1 MTRQQ
6 MTFFVSFWE
15 AINSL
20 PKKDQLPLFRAVISY
35 GLFGKHAETLSAS
48 QTAFFS
54 LVQPVLD
61 KSRKKASNRKQT
73 ENKPETNGE
82 QNGQEKEGDKE
93 RDKEKE
99 YEGEGDK
106 EQTGNSAPPSGKPFT
121 AFWEAYPSKIDRE
134 SAWEAW
140 KALSPSPET
149 ARQIMLSLE
158 AWKRSGQWT
167 EDGGRYI
174 PKAAKFLSKWYW
186 KNIPLPNCKKEIPK
200 GASGELGAA
209 ELEAIQR
216 VIAEDPGKRQLDE
229 DEQAAIRRV
238 LDEPPKEG

>member
-35 GLFGKHAETLSAS
+35 GLFGKHTETLSAS
-48 QTAFFS
+48 QVAFFS
-54 LVQPVLD
+54 LIQPVLD
-61 KSRKKASNRKQT
+61 KSRKKASNRKQN
-73 ENKPETNGE
+73 ENKTETNKE
-82 QNGQEKEGDKE
+82 QTGKDKEGDKE

-106 EQTGNSAPPSGKPFT
+106 EQTDITAPISGKMFT
-121 AFWEAYPSKIDRE
+121 AFWEAYPSKIDRG

-140 KALSPSPET
+140 KVLNPAAET
-149 ARQIMLSLE
+149 ARQILVSLE
-158 AWKRSGQWT
+158 AWKKSEQWT

-174 PKAAKFLSKWYW
+174 PKAANFLGKGYW
-186 KNIPLPNCKKEIPK
+186 KNIPPHPQKKEIPQ
-200 GASGELGAA
+200 GASGALGEA
-209 ELEAIQR
+209 ELEAI
-216 VIAEDPGKRQLDE
+216 
-229 DEQAAIRRV
+229 RRV
-238 LDEPPKEG
+238 LNEDKKEE